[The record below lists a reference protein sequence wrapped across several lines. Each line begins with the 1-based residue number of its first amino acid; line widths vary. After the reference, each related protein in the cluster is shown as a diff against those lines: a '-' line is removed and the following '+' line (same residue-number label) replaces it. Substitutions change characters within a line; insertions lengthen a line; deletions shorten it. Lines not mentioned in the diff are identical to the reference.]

1 MLQRHYLCHDLN
13 RAFPIEALAR
23 SDIQFVGN
31 GIQLLLAVHRQ
42 VRALG
47 QVLADQ
53 AVDVLVA
60 AALPGAVW
68 VAEVDRHTGLL
79 GDFRVP
85 RHLSPLVV
93 GHALAYSQRHAVQRR
108 AEALHRRGRRRIV
121 HLRQDQVAAGTL
133 DQGGYR
139 RGVGLA
145 LDQIAL
151 PVTGHQAV
159 FDLRW
164 AYVDADHVGDLATSI
179 HPAGARPAGS
189 LALPQTDDQLLA
201 QLADRQGIDRVV
213 DCLAADVGVFE
224 AWGFHGSQLAG
235 NLLGRKALSQ
245 QVGDQLEQLVAGH
258 QPFCGSTDHAA
269 CMHQALGIV
278 CNVLALS
285 IPVAPDLT
293 ADRRGAA
300 VHQPGKPA
308 LAEAI
313 AQADLDRDALCGA
326 EFVIG
331 HGATPYRNG
340 RVLHSVFAAA
350 FHIGGGAGA
359 VPFAYSV
366 RSMRKSCR
374 VLGLTVILLVEAGE
388 HSLSFRDTPTTNI
401 KVLETIICG
410 RARVCRKLFMT
421 LQSKYLN
428 GMALAKKRGWIVQVL
443 MLLQLHTLILFLSC

>member
-23 SDIQFVGN
+23 SDVQFVGN

-159 FDLRW
+159 FDLGR
-164 AYVDADHVGDLATSI
+164 AHVDAEHVGDLATSI

-350 FHIGGGAGA
+350 EF
-359 VPFAYSV
+359 
-366 RSMRKSCR
+366 
-374 VLGLTVILLVEAGE
+374 LGVFLG
-388 HSLSFRDTPTTNI
+388 
-401 KVLETIICG
+401 C
-410 RARVCRKLFMT
+410 LFD
-421 LQSKYLN
+421 
-428 GMALAKKRGWIVQVL
+428 
-443 MLLQLHTLILFLSC
+443 